1 MCVGGGGGGSC
12 FGEGRQ
18 VGSRWHEGDA
28 NKQCIPG
35 VAGGPERVTARGGRA
50 RDRRLLVVQ
59 ILM

>member
-1 MCVGGGGGGSC
+1 M
-12 FGEGRQ
+12 
-18 VGSRWHEGDA
+18 GSRWREGDV
-28 NKQCIPG
+28 NKQGIPG